1 MYFQDLAR
9 SLKLK
14 MKKSFKLS
22 VLMPVYNEAKTV
34 TEIVHRVLARPEVY
48 ELIIVDDCS
57 TDGTREKLAK
67 IKNKKTRVLF
77 HNANQGKGMAIRTA
91 LENVTGTHVVIQDSD
106 LEYDP
111 RDYRIM
117 MAQVLEGKAEVVYG
131 SRFYGPHKNMLFW
144 HKVANDALN
153 LLVNILFDTTISDC
167 ETCYKL
173 VPTELFKSLNIT
185 SRRFDL
191 EIEVTCKILKRGI
204 RIWEVPIT
212 YAGREYADGKKIKF
226 SDGVIAFL
234 LVLRYRFLD

>member
-1 MYFQDLAR
+1 
-9 SLKLK
+9 
-14 MKKSFKLS
+14 
-22 VLMPVYNEAKTV
+22 MPVYNEAKTV

-173 VPTELFKSLNIT
+173 VQTELFKSLNIT

-191 EIEVTCKILKRGI
+191 EIEVTCKILKIKTTRGDI
-204 RIWEVPIT
+204 
-212 YAGREYADGKKIKF
+212 
-226 SDGVIAFL
+226 
-234 LVLRYRFLD
+234 